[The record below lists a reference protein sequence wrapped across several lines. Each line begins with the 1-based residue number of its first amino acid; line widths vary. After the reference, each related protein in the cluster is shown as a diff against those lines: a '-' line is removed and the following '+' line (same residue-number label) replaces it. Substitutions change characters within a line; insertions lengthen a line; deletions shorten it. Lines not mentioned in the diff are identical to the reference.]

1 MIIKNYA
8 IILKAAGAI
17 TWEIPKPL
25 RIATASF
32 RNFYVIGQPLS
43 KSFKHEHEG
52 AVGWDLL
59 GSLVEICF

>member
-17 TWEIPKPL
+17 VREIPKPL

-52 AVGWDLL
+52 AAG
-59 GSLVEICF
+59 